1 MKSEN
6 YVPPFLNAT
15 QKLISHT
22 GLSQNHTHC
31 RGEDESCTLANGAK
45 TTKTGQ
51 RAVAIFLA
59 WTMLD
64 VKSSQNLKGSASMQ
78 TLRQVVPS

>member
-6 YVPPFLNAT
+6 YVLPFPNTT
-15 QKLISHT
+15 QKLISCT
-22 GLSQNHTHC
+22 GLSQNHNHC
-31 RGEDESCTLANGAK
+31 GGEDESCTLANGAK

-51 RAVAIFLA
+51 WAVAIFLA

-64 VKSSQNLKGSASMQ
+64 VKSSQNPKGSASMQ
-78 TLRQVVPS
+78 TLCQVVPS

>member
-6 YVPPFLNAT
+6 YVPPFPNAT
-15 QKLISHT
+15 QKPISHT

-31 RGEDESCTLANGAK
+31 GDENESCTLANGAK
-45 TTKTGQ
+45 TIKTGQ

-59 WTMLD
+59 RTLLD
-64 VKSSQNLKGSASMQ
+64 VKFSQNLKGSASMQ
-78 TLRQVVPS
+78 ILCQGVPS